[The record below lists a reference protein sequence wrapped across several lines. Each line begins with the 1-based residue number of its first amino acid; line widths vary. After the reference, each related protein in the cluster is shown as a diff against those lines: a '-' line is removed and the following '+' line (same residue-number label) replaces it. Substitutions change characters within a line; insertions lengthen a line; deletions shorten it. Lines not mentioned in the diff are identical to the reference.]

1 MLDLA
6 FVRDHQD
13 LIKEKLRQRGMNPD
27 LVLGDFYA
35 IDLDRRAAITR
46 AETLKAQR
54 NKATEEIARLKKDK
68 QDATELINQTKEL
81 REKIAEAEKVAEE
94 ADARLRDILTGI
106 PNLHDDSVPVGTS
119 EKDNVEVRRWG
130 TQPDFNFT
138 PKPHWE
144 LGEELGV
151 LDLERAAKIT
161 GARFAVYW
169 DLGARLERALMNFM
183 LDLHTRDH
191 GYTEVLPPF
200 MVNADS
206 MYGTGQLP
214 KFEADL
220 FKVPHGDKN
229 LYLIPTAEVP
239 VTNLYRDETLDGT
252 RLPISLTA
260 YTPCFRSE
268 AGSYGKDVRGIIRQH
283 QFQKVEL
290 VKFTKPEQSWDEHEK
305 LTRDAAQVLQKLG
318 LHYRV
323 VALCTADL
331 GFSSAKTYDIEVWL
345 PGQGLFREISS
356 CSNFTDFQARRA
368 NIRYRPEGGKKT
380 ELVHTL
386 NGSGL
391 AIGRTWVA
399 IVENYQQA
407 DGSVLVPEA
416 LRPYIGADRITPRKF

>member
-6 FVRDHQD
+6 FVRDH
-13 LIKEKLRQRGMNPD
+13 LPLVEEKLRQRGMDPLILEN
-27 LVLGDFYA
+27 FQE
-35 IDLDRRAAITR
+35 IDSARRAAITES
-46 AETLKAQR
+46 ETMKARR
-54 NKATEEIARLKKDK
+54 NKLVEEFQRLKKEK
-68 QDATELINQTKEL
+68 QDTAANLQEQKGLK
-81 REKIAEAEKVAEE
+81 EKIAQ
-94 ADARLRDILTGI
+94 ADERVTTCDAKLRDLLTNI
-106 PNLHDDSVPVGTS
+106 PNLPDESVPVGKTAD
-119 EKDNVEVRRWG
+119 DNVEVRRWG
-130 TQPDFNFT
+130 TPPAFDFT

-144 LGEELGV
+144 LGEELGI

-183 LDLHTRDH
+183 LDLHTGEH

-200 MVNADS
+200 MVNAES

-220 FKVPHGDKN
+220 FKVPHGEKN
-229 LYLIPTAEVP
+229 LYPIPTAEVP
-239 VTNLYRDETLDGT
+239 VTHLYRDETLDGA
-252 RLPISLTA
+252 RLPISLAA

-290 VKFTKPEQSWDEHEK
+290 VKFTRPEQSWEEHEK
-305 LTRDAAQVLQKLG
+305 LTRNAEAVLQKLG

-323 VALCTADL
+323 VSLCTADL
-331 GFSSAKTYDIEVWL
+331 GFNAAKTYDLEVWL
-345 PGQGLFREISS
+345 PGQQLFREISS
-356 CSNFTDFQARRA
+356 CSNFTDLQARRA
-368 NIRYRPEGGKKT
+368 NIRYRPEGAKKT

-407 DGSVLVPEA
+407 DGSVLIPEV
-416 LRPYIGADRITPRKF
+416 LWPYVGSDRITAKKF

>member
-6 FVRDHQD
+6 FVRDH
-13 LIKEKLRQRGMNPD
+13 LPLVEEKLRQRGMDPLILEN
-27 LVLGDFYA
+27 FQE
-35 IDLDRRAAITR
+35 IDSARRAAITES
-46 AETLKAQR
+46 ETMKARR
-54 NKATEEIARLKKDK
+54 NKLVEEFQRLKKEK
-68 QDATELINQTKEL
+68 QDTAANLQEQKGLK
-81 REKIAEAEKVAEE
+81 EKIAQ
-94 ADARLRDILTGI
+94 ADERVTTCDAKLRDLLTNI
-106 PNLHDDSVPVGTS
+106 PNLPDDSVPVGKS
-119 EKDNVEVRRWG
+119 EADNAEVRRWG
-130 TQPDFNFT
+130 TPPKFDFM

-144 LGEELGV
+144 LGEQLGV

-183 LDLHTRDH
+183 LDLHTGEH

-220 FKVPHGDKN
+220 FKVPHNDKN

-239 VTNLYRDETLDGT
+239 VTNLYRDETLDGA
-252 RLPISLTA
+252 RLPISLAA

-290 VKFTKPEQSWDEHEK
+290 VKFAKPEQSYEEHEK
-305 LTRDAAQVLQKLG
+305 LTADAERILQKLG
-318 LHYRV
+318 LHYRTV
-323 VALCTADL
+323 VLCTGDM
-331 GFSSAKTYDIEVWL
+331 GFSAAKTYDIEVWL

-356 CSNFTDFQARRA
+356 CSNFEAFQARRA
-368 NIRYRPEGGKKT
+368 NIRYRPEGAKKS
-380 ELVHTL
+380 EFVHTL

-391 AIGRTWVA
+391 AVGRTWVA

-407 DGSVLVPEA
+407 DGSVVIPEV
-416 LRPYIGADRITPRKF
+416 LRPYIGTDRITPRKF